1 MTKTRQPAGMPAKDK
16 TTVSREAAVEKARK
30 AASRA
35 ALKAQ
40 AAKDKAIAPLGLS
53 APPVPR
59 ETKAAPDHTAENNA
73 NQLKTLKEDAD
84 ALGVDF
90 EEYAKAEGHD
100 PVTGA
105 LLKSVAKTPYSGPML
120 ALAAAR
126 RSYVKAANGVQ
137 CNGDKLATLCGA
149 HPREATV
156 AALILAM
163 NLGHNPYLHLNPG
176 QQSMNLRNKARHQV
190 SSGMLSFAAIQR
202 AYDEYKA
209 G

>member
-1 MTKTRQPAGMPAKDK
+1 MPAK
-16 TTVSREAAVEKARK
+16 SGK

-40 AAKDKAIAPLGLS
+40 TAKDNATEPLGLS
-53 APPVPR
+53 LPPVPR
-59 ETKAAPDHTAENNA
+59 ETETKPDRTAENNA
-73 NQLKTLKEDAD
+73 NQLKTLKEDAA

-126 RSYVKAANGVQ
+126 KAYVKASNGIQ

-163 NLGHNPYLHLNPG
+163 NLGHNPYLHMNPG

-190 SSGMLSFAAIQR
+190 SSGMLSFAAIEK
-202 AYDEYKA
+202 AYANHKA